1 TEVFAVVDGADA
13 GGDAE
18 LDIWHLAI
26 AALAANLPDGFEHV
40 QHAAGGRRLAAVDHA
55 AAGLDRQIAFER
67 KIGFFEERLVV
78 SPAKAQVFDLNH
90 HDRNIIVVEIQTA
103 DVLVRDTRHVES
115 AFAGL
120 RDAGD

>member
-1 TEVFAVVDGADA
+1 LA
-13 GGDAE
+13 GSIDKQRQP
-18 LDIWHLAI
+18 I
-26 AALAANLPDGFEHV
+26 EHV
-40 QHAAGGRRLAAVDHA
+40 QHAAGSRRLAAVDHA

-67 KIGFFEERLVV
+67 EIGFLEERLVV
-78 SPAKAQVFDLNH
+78 SAAKAQVFDLNH

-120 RDAGD
+120 CDAGD